1 MGKTKK
7 KYNPQLHMVARRN
20 DPERERRALYE
31 AREVARFLTE
41 TYGTKVYGIGSLFD
55 RELSFSNTS
64 DIDLVVEGIP
74 KNKFFSIC
82 SEAAELSRFSI
93 DIIPYED
100 ANELVRET
108 VQERGVKL

>member
-1 MGKTKK
+1 MTKK
-7 KYNPQLHMVARRN
+7 KYNPQLYMAAKRN
-20 DPERERRALYE
+20 NPSRKRQALKE
-31 AREVARFLTE
+31 ARDIARFLTE
-41 TYGTKVYGIGSLFD
+41 TYGAKVYGIGSLFD
-55 RELSFSNTS
+55 NERVFSNTS

-82 SEAAELSRFSI
+82 AEAAELSQFSI

-108 VQERGVKL
+108 VHERGVLL